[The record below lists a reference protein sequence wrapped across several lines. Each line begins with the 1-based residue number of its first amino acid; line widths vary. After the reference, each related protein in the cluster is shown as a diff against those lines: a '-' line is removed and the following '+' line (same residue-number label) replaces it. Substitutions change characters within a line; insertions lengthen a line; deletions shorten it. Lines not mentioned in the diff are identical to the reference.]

1 MLEEVEFHHRPN
13 AQPNNLA
20 RDAALTTAK
29 VKFELFREKL
39 QAAVDKYKS
48 TLTYR
53 VHEKTSKKTGTIHPR
68 LADVNELQTILNNA
82 SYNVP
87 LKDDMLKYINDR
99 EHFKRSK
106 LSPLR
111 RYVRNAV
118 NQYIKE
124 HNIESLELIDA
135 ILAIYS
141 KDNEAS
147 VGTVQESVDEDSESK
162 FSEDLQAHLKIINQQ
177 QLELQ
182 QAQQR
187 LQDAQREVERLNASP
202 VILQVAEEKFESV
215 EEKQRIRLELIHATN
230 ELAVTKESLVVA
242 TTSLDQATKRNRDLE
257 LENKQQAVSLNKAT
271 ASLDQSTKRNRELE
285 LELESKQQAVSL
297 GEAAASLDQATKR
310 NRDLEH
316 ENKQQAETINQ
327 QSAQINS
334 LKTIITELKAKVES
348 LFVVVDNTFR
358 SIYHMYT
365 GVVAHLRNA
374 VKEPKQPQEQPLAGA
389 EFRKQIRKEMRP
401 VAKGGGGPIHS
412 LIKEERDPVTNQ
424 RFREEILAN
433 YYADE
438 DSVKKVLAEAKL
450 LSEQAVIIMEKTI
463 DVKIN
468 HAESTASH
476 SAPPTQ
482 PPFASTGGVAPPPPP
497 PPPSGEDAKKAV
509 RVLPK
514 APVKKPEA
522 TPPASK
528 PGVDVNHIKKLAEAR
543 AERARKAA
551 EANNAD
557 NSNKSE
563 VATVVKPHLAVE
575 QQENMSNDEDK
586 SPLHRGFSM
595 FMKKNPNL
603 DAHLAGRRA
612 SLEDDDDWG
621 DSDDDKPGLK

>member
-257 LENKQQAVSLNKAT
+257 LEN
-271 ASLDQSTKRNRELE
+271 
-285 LELESKQQAVSL
+285 KQQAVSL